1 MRAVRPTGDAGTV
14 AGHGAFVGDEAAECG
29 EVVVDLAQNVV
40 DGGFV
45 VRPHRSKKVARNTA
59 RARTTCRSARCA

>member
-1 MRAVRPTGDAGTV
+1 MRAVRPTVDAGPV
-14 AGHGAFVGDEAAECG
+14 AGHDAFVDDEAAECG
-29 EVVVDLAQNVV
+29 EVVVDLAQDVV

-45 VRPHRSKKVARNTA
+45 VRPRRSKKVARNTA